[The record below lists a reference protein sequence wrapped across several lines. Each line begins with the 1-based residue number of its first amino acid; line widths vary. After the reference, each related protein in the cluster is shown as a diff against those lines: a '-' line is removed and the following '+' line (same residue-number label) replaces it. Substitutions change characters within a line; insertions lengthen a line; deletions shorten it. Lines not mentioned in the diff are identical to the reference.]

1 MKTETFNRISKNLSS
16 SPRISR
22 FDQGEHSEADA
33 LAHAILD
40 METEFSALS
49 SEVFP
54 KLLEADIS
62 AEKADEIVWAIR
74 DRLRHIVYHIRDCRS
89 FQHILTE

>member
-1 MKTETFNRISKNLSS
+1 MKTETLNRMSTNLSS

-22 FDQGEHSEADA
+22 FDQGDHSESDA

-49 SEVFP
+49 LEVFP

-62 AEKADEIVWAIR
+62 PERADEIVWEIR

-89 FQHILTE
+89 FQQILTE

>member
-1 MKTETFNRISKNLSS
+1 MKTETLNRMSTNLSS

-22 FDQGEHSEADA
+22 FDQGDHSESDA

-49 SEVFP
+49 FG
-54 KLLEADIS
+54 
-62 AEKADEIVWAIR
+62 
-74 DRLRHIVYHIRDCRS
+74 S
-89 FQHILTE
+89 FSQTT